1 MLKQQIAGLQEE
13 FRRNESHWHA
23 AHDKL
28 KNQIELLTKQNL
40 ELRDELRV
48 SEHQRLEAE
57 KKSGAVDFISRK
69 SESPVLK
76 DLLSLGGFL
85 CGGKGWH
92 TNVRAVQSFKISS
105 DSGVHIMHQSSHNEQ
120 RIYSRKSP
128 VPPVSHLNVL
138 KETNSFSYVKG
149 KIPCKSTMCEN
160 FLPASRGEFDPLC
173 FSCVGYFVCLKV
185 EELLADGRRIVTFCN
200 GTKKEISADKSM
212 TIVTFFNGDI
222 KKIMPDQRVIYYYAD
237 AQTTHTTY
245 PNGLEV
251 LQFPNNQIEKHHPDG
266 TKEIVFPD
274 QTVKRFCDGGL
285 EETVFPDGT
294 VVKVEKNGDKMVTFS
309 NGQKEIHTSQFKRR
323 EYPDG
328 TIKTVYSSGQQET
341 KYSSGRVRIK
351 DEEGNII
358 LDKK

>member
-1 MLKQQIAGLQEE
+1 MGKLLFFLTAFASMLKQQIAELQEE

-23 AHDKL
+23 AHGKL
-28 KNQIELLTKQNL
+28 KNQIEMLTKQNL

-69 SESPVLK
+69 SETPVLK
-76 DLLSLGGFL
+76 DLLSVGGYL
-85 CGGKGWH
+85 SSGSVWY
-92 TNVRAVQSFKISS
+92 TNVRAIQSFKIS
-105 DSGVHIMHQSSHNEQ
+105 VMHQSSLNEQ
-120 RIYSRKSP
+120 RTYGRKSP
-128 VPPVSHLNVL
+128 VLPVSHLTVS
-138 KETNSFSYVKG
+138 KETNSSSYIKG
-149 KIPCKSTMCEN
+149 KISCKPYISMAMICGN
-160 FLPASRGEFDPLC
+160 FPPASSGLQVSVR
-173 FSCVGYFVCLKV
+173 
-185 EELLADGRRIVTFCN
+185 LLSFKQNIN
-200 GTKKEISADKSM
+200 SSLSL
-212 TIVTFFNGDI
+212 
-222 KKIMPDQRVIYYYAD
+222 QIYYYAD
-237 AQTTHTTY
+237 AETTHTTY

-274 QTVKRFCDGGL
+274 QTVKRFYDGGL

-294 VVKVEKNGDKMVTFS
+294 VVKVEKNGDKMVMFS

-351 DEEGNII
+351 DKEGNII
-358 LDKK
+358 LNKK